1 LVDHPPEQ
9 FVRLY
14 DRYYWNVLRY
24 ALQHAEQGSA
34 EDVASEVFL
43 IAWRRLPDLPEP
55 PLPWLLGVARNLL
68 RQQAGAGRRRRL
80 LADRIAAL
88 TSPADLT
95 TWDAGEYVV
104 ERESALKVLTSL
116 PERDVE
122 ALTLVT
128 WHGLDLDEAA
138 AAAGCSP
145 RAFTVRLHRAR
156 RRLAQALRSA
166 EQDHKFPARK
176 PAPGGAR
183 PPASPTSSAITHP
196 MEQP

>member
-1 LVDHPPEQ
+1 MDHPPER
-9 FVRLY
+9 FARLY
-14 DRYYWNVLRY
+14 DRYYRNILRY

-43 IAWRRLPDLPEP
+43 IAWRQLPDVPEP

-68 RQQAGAGRRRRL
+68 RQQDDAGRRRRRL
-80 LADRIAAL
+80 TDRIAAL
-88 TSPADLT
+88 TSAADMIA
-95 TWDAGEYVV
+95 WDPGEHVV
-104 ERESALKVLTSL
+104 ERESALEVLMSL
-116 PERDVE
+116 PERDIE

-128 WHGLDLDEAA
+128 WHGLDACEAA

-156 RRLAQALRSA
+156 RRLVKALRSA
-166 EQDHKFPARK
+166 DQAQEFSARSPAESAVRPSAFP
-176 PAPGGAR
+176 
-183 PPASPTSSAITHP
+183 PPSTTHP